1 MLECILCI
9 TPKTANFVQHVR
21 MNIWYWFPLAELNY
35 IRLWK
40 DVNFSDPSSYE
51 VLKLRF
57 CAVRRAKFV
66 NIDFRQKTHKL
77 NIPSRILSI
86 LQMYFPL
93 PWSYFSILYYQRIV
107 LGCVA
112 PRGPRTL
119 PLRHTHGDVEIKR
132 EGSLTKTEALRSMLV
147 QAALSLSF
155 VSYWA
160 CKVLPNLSI
169 NIKRKYCATLGR
181 KTSVASH

>member
-1 MLECILCI
+1 
-9 TPKTANFVQHVR
+9 
-21 MNIWYWFPLAELNY
+21 MNIWYWLPLAELNY
-35 IRLWK
+35 IRHWK
-40 DVNFSDPSSYE
+40 DVNFSDSSSYE

-57 CAVRRAKFV
+57 CAVRGAKFV

-77 NIPSRILSI
+77 KIPSRIPTI
-86 LQMYFPL
+86 LHMYFPL
-93 PWSYFSILYYQRIV
+93 SRPYFSILYHQRIV

-132 EGSLTKTEALRSMLV
+132 EGSVTKTEALRSMLV
-147 QAALSLSF
+147 QTALSLSF

-169 NIKRKYCATLGR
+169 NTKHKYCATLGR
-181 KTSVASH
+181 WTVVVSQ